1 MSTAES
7 TASPLARDG
16 AISVRLCRSK
26 YELRSRLSCH
36 PAVYLPLARRKY
48 AGNVGKVVE
57 HDRTQVVIDGFQ
69 RSANTFSVTAF
80 QFAQPEPVNVAHHL
94 HAAAQIAA
102 AVRWRIPT
110 MVLIR
115 EPDGAI
121 ISHMIRFPCVTPE
134 QAIRNWSRFYEA
146 VRAVRDGVVV
156 ADFEEVTG
164 DFGVSIRRL
173 NERFGTAF
181 TPFDHTEGNVQRCFE
196 LIDRRN
202 AGRFGTVEDHTVAR
216 PSAARERKKDTAR
229 SAFMDPRL
237 EGRRARVRALYD
249 DLVTGG

>member
-1 MSTAES
+1 MGKALSIDL
-7 TASPLARDG
+7 PGRD
-16 AISVRLCRSK
+16 L
-26 YELRSRLSCH
+26 
-36 PAVYLPLARRKY
+36 
-48 AGNVGKVVE
+48 
-57 HDRTQVVIDGFQ
+57 DGFQ

-121 ISHMIRFPCVTPE
+121 LSDMIRFPCVTPE

-146 VRAVRDGVVV
+146 VRDVRDRVVV

-164 DFGVSIRRL
+164 DFASDPAA
-173 NERFGTAF
+173 NERFGTGF
-181 TPFDHTEGNVQRCFE
+181 TPFDHTDENVQRCFE
-196 LIDRRN
+196 LIYQRN
-202 AGRFGTVEDHTVAR
+202 VGRFGTVDDHTVAR
-216 PSAARERKKDTAR
+216 PSAAREREDTAR

>member
-1 MSTAES
+1 M
-7 TASPLARDG
+7 RD
-16 AISVRLCRSK
+16 R
-26 YELRSRLSCH
+26 
-36 PAVYLPLARRKY
+36 
-48 AGNVGKVVE
+48 
-57 HDRTQVVIDGFQ
+57 
-69 RSANTFSVTAF
+69 
-80 QFAQPEPVNVAHHL
+80 
-94 HAAAQIAA
+94 
-102 AVRWRIPT
+102 
-110 MVLIR
+110 
-115 EPDGAI
+115 
-121 ISHMIRFPCVTPE
+121 
-134 QAIRNWSRFYEA
+134 
-146 VRAVRDGVVV
+146 VVV

-216 PSAARERKKDTAR
+216 PSAARERKKETAR